1 MKKRILALMLL
12 ACILTTLLCGCGG
25 GGGSEKTAEETR
37 AATNELVVGISQDLD
52 DSLDPHKAVAAGTK
66 EVMFNVFEGLVKVS
80 SDGDLIPAVAENYT
94 ISPDGLTYT
103 FTIREG
109 ITFHNGDAVTAE
121 DVVYS
126 IERCAAASETGIVQV
141 AALSAIQSVETPDE
155 RTVVITLAEPN
166 NEFLV
171 YLTLAVLP
179 ADYTEQDTKPVG
191 TGPFKFVSRSAQE
204 SIVMEKNGAYW
215 GTPAKLD
222 KVTFKIFENADSI
235 IMSLQSGAVD
245 LFSHLTSTQTSQLGK
260 EFYVVEGAMNLVQA
274 LYLNHAEKP
283 FDDPKVCE
291 ALCWAI
297 DRQQIIDLAFDG
309 YGFPIGSSVYPSFGK
324 YFEEDLVG
332 YYSQDIEKA
341 KSLLA
346 EAGYPD
352 GFSMTITVPSNYQP
366 HIDTATVLAEQLKA
380 IGVTAEVQL
389 VEWGTWL
396 SDVYTARQFQ
406 TTITGLTASTMTA
419 RYLLERFTTDH
430 VNNFVN
436 YSNPEYDELF
446 REAQSTMDDAKQTA
460 VYKEM
465 LTHLT
470 ENAANVYIQDL
481 ADLIAVREGLE
492 GLELYPTYVL
502 NLATVGWAN

>member
-1 MKKRILALMLL
+1 MKKRILALVLL
-12 ACILTTLLCGCGG
+12 VGLLGTVLCGCGG
-25 GGGSEKTAEETR
+25 SSKEQAEETR
-37 AATNELVVGISQDLD
+37 ASANELVVGIAQDLD

-80 SDGDLIPAVAENYT
+80 SDGSLIPAVAEKYT
-94 ISPDGLTYT
+94 ISEDGRTYT

-109 ITFHNGDAVTAE
+109 ITFHNGDAVTAD
-121 DVVYS
+121 DVLYS

-141 AALSAIQSVETPDE
+141 AALSAVESMEAADE
-155 RTVVITLAEPN
+155 RTVVITLTEPN

-191 TGPFKFVSRSAQE
+191 TGPFKFISRAAQD
-204 SIVMEKNGAYW
+204 SIVMEKNEAYW

-222 KVTFKIFENADSI
+222 KVTFKICENADSI

-245 LFSHLTSTQTSQLGK
+245 LFAHLTSTQISQLGS
-260 EFYVVEGAMNLVQA
+260 EFQVVEGAMNLVQA

-283 FDDPKVCE
+283 FDDPRVCK
-291 ALCWAI
+291 ALCYAV
-297 DRQQIIDLAFDG
+297 DKQQIFDLAFDG

-324 YFEEDLVG
+324 YFEEDLVD
-332 YYSQDIEKA
+332 YYTPDVEKA
-341 KSLLA
+341 KALLS

-366 HIDTATVLAEQLKA
+366 HIDTAQVLSEQLKA
-380 IGVTAEVQL
+380 IGVTAEIQL

-396 SDVYTARQFQ
+396 SDVYAGRQFQ
-406 TTITGLTASTMTA
+406 STITGLTASTMTA
-419 RYLLERFTTDH
+419 RYLLERFTTGH
-430 VNNFVN
+430 ANNFVN

-446 REAQSTMDDAKQTA
+446 VKAQATMDDAEQTA

-470 ENAANVYIQDL
+470 ENAVNVYIQDL
-481 ADLIAVREGLE
+481 ADLIAVRQGLT

-502 NLATVGWAN
+502 DLSTVGWA